1 MEYQSGSGSVT
12 AAELHEFTQLQ
23 RIITAHSC
31 SLLICADTRTF
42 RVSNQKS
49 RQRSLYLSVL
59 HFAFLLRL
67 SVAVFHLDLLAAL
80 LHRLFLVFVH
90 LTLFLFIF
98 IVRPLSPM
106 TCELKSRLTIFCSY
120 LSEPAAC
127 SFEHTLTFALFAWL
141 VAALRL
147 RSNRLRVR

>member
-31 SLLICADTRTF
+31 SLLI
-42 RVSNQKS
+42 VSDQNS
-49 RQRSLYLSVL
+49 HQRSLYLSVL
-59 HFAFLLRL
+59 RFAFLLRL
-67 SVAVFHLDLLAAL
+67 SVTVFHLDLLAAL
-80 LHRLFLVFVH
+80 LHRLLLVFLH
-90 LTLFLFIF
+90 LALFLFIF